1 MACFAGLSILKTSCP
16 STSSLP
22 KVRLTR
28 VKSWHQ
34 HIPCTLSS
42 CFLFFLNHPHKMLFL
57 FACPIPSLTNYQDC
71 PPGLFLLYFVKTE
84 GVSLEIYFGPSLN
97 DRALILLEEICA
109 LKQYKCSMFY
119 FWCGPHSYC
128 RITHLDRLTFLRTK
142 NRTKLRS
149 NWAVRGTQT
158 LPKQK

>member
-1 MACFAGLSILKTSCP
+1 MRCRNY
-16 STSSLP
+16 
-22 KVRLTR
+22 RLDLFLRTYTR
-28 VKSWHQ
+28 HNLEQ
-34 HIPCTLSS
+34 NGYQNIIHNTTYTLYPFFL
-42 CFLFFLNHPHKMLFL
+42 FLFFLNHPHKMLFL